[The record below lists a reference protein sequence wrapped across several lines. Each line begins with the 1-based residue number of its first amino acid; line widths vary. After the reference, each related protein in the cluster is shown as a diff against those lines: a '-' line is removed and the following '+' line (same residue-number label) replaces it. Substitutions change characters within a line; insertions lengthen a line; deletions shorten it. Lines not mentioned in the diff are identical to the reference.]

1 MRTLLGLLI
10 VLQIITVPM
19 GIMAAWD
26 WHWVGAVPLGGVIG
40 AIPVIGGVA
49 AMFAAP
55 AAWGWSMWLAALV
68 FFAPY
73 VFAVIYGYNRGRQMR
88 ELRE

>member
-10 VLQIITVPM
+10 VLQIVTVPIGM
-19 GIMAAWD
+19 MAAWD
-26 WHWVGAVPLGGVIG
+26 WHWIGAVPLGGVIG
-40 AIPVIGGVA
+40 AIPVVGGIA

-68 FFAPY
+68 FVAPY
-73 VFAVIYGYNRGRQMR
+73 VLAMTYGFTRGRRMR
-88 ELRE
+88 GLTE